1 MRPARNRAVRAAR
14 QFNPCRERFCVCMSW
29 HTFYFSQPENAGTWY
44 ADWLVSLSEEV
55 VPRRQMSLSNIA
67 GLRVFLLSS
76 FTPLFVFPLAAV
88 ARAAGPSVQR
98 FSGRSGFAPARYVVD
113 GLCATV
119 RLAGRRPPKTASGGP
134 LSRAWRPSR
143 LAGFLVSASGG
154 TFPRAFRFPRLPAA
168 SLLPP

>member
-67 GLRVFLLSS
+67 GLRVFLLSLRRSS
-76 FTPLFVFPLAAV
+76 FFRSLLWRVRPDHRCSASLAV
-88 ARAAGPSVQR
+88 AASH
-98 FSGRSGFAPARYVVD
+98 
-113 GLCATV
+113 
-119 RLAGRRPPKTASGGP
+119 RRDT
-134 LSRAWRPSR
+134 
-143 LAGFLVSASGG
+143 
-154 TFPRAFRFPRLPAA
+154 
-168 SLLPP
+168 